1 VRRVRLSPRL
11 RRLRQS
17 QARDNPHRDRVM
29 SIVCRDPRTE
39 GRPGQDQGVKPAP
52 RGRDA
57 LDNISHA
64 IALTESGD
72 EHFDKDGKVKI
83 SPKGAIGVGQFMPG
97 TAKDRGIDPYDEAQ
111 NRAEIPKLAGELF
124 DKYGNWDDALAAYN
138 WGPGNVDKWIARGRN
153 EDQMP
158 AETKNYISDTIRR
171 AGMSETSATSPVK
184 AKRLIT
190 EDDWKDI
197 EATVGRPISSP
208 GPEDETI
215 LRFDAE
221 VHGRAISGCPG
232 W

>member
-1 VRRVRLSPRL
+1 MSDIPTDVLDSVAKSIGGVPAGATLSP
-11 RRLRQS
+11 
-17 QARDNPHRDRVM
+17 QAPAAPPPITGTGQPAPGPSDGQPYVE
-29 SIVCRDPRTE
+29 IP
-39 GRPGQDQGVKPAP
+39 GRKDGQGQDQGIKPAP

-97 TAKDRGIDPYDEAQ
+97 TAKDRGIDPYNEAQ

-153 EDQMP
+153 E
-158 AETKNYISDTIRR
+158 
-171 AGMSETSATSPVK
+171 
-184 AKRLIT
+184 
-190 EDDWKDI
+190 
-197 EATVGRPISSP
+197 
-208 GPEDETI
+208 
-215 LRFDAE
+215 
-221 VHGRAISGCPG
+221 
-232 W
+232 

>member
-1 VRRVRLSPRL
+1 MKGITGDMLDAVGGPPIPALVTPP
-11 RRLRQS
+11 
-17 QARDNPHRDRVM
+17 AA
-29 SIVCRDPRTE
+29 DPSLAAPSAPPPITGTGKPAPTPDGPYVE
-39 GRPGQDQGVKPAP
+39 IPGRKDGQGQDQGVKPAP

-158 AETKNYISDTIRR
+158 SR
-171 AGMSETSATSPVK
+171 
-184 AKRLIT
+184 
-190 EDDWKDI
+190 
-197 EATVGRPISSP
+197 
-208 GPEDETI
+208 
-215 LRFDAE
+215 DAE
-221 VHGRAISGCPG
+221 LYL
-232 W
+232 